1 MTAAVGSEHR
11 PKRGFFH
18 FRERGGGRMRRF
30 VAGRTKAAGVNPVHT
45 SSDGVRRLPIVEV
58 HFSSV
63 TRVGHRRQW
72 AFASAVLAML
82 AAGVFAGVLLAAV
95 QRLVGPHA
103 RALVVMKVLPLIAV
117 YHMWIASRHFTAELR
132 ESPPVALASP

>member
-82 AAGVFAGVLLAAV
+82 AAGVFAGALLAAV
-95 QRLVGPHA
+95 QGLVGP
-103 RALVVMKVLPLIAV
+103 
-117 YHMWIASRHFTAELR
+117 ELR
-132 ESPPVALASP
+132 ESPPLPQVSP